1 MNDEYSVNDRII
13 QLISEFGLT
22 NAEFAQKIGVSPS
35 SISQLKAHR
44 NKPGIDVL
52 QGLLSVFKD
61 IDANWLLT
69 GVKSTKTTA
78 VVAPEMDD
86 IAELFP
92 ETAYNNGVS
101 ASKSEVFEEKIT
113 PAVSPKRKQIEKIVT
128 FYTDKTFSESYPE

>member
-22 NAEFAQKIGVSPS
+22 NAEFAQKIGVSAS

-69 GVKSTKTTA
+69 GVKSTKTTT

-92 ETAYNNGVS
+92 ESTYNIVS
-101 ASKSEVFEEKIT
+101 SPKSEVFDEKKSPI
-113 PAVSPKRKQIEKIVT
+113 VSPKRKQIEKIVT